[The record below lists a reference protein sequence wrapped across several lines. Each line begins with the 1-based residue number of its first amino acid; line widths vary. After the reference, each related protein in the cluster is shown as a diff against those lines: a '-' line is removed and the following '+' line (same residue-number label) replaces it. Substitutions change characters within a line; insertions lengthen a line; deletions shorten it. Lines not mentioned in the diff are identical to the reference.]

1 MRGRGRVWG
10 EGKCASMSIG
20 RSRYNVFEQRFFD
33 SSTCRIPSK
42 TQRSAANCRSCAMAS
57 LRRFVNQLGE
67 RDNVDQVF
75 LVADK
80 QLRANRNG
88 NLYLQLRLTDK
99 TGSLTGMLWNASDQL
114 FNSVATGNYLR
125 VAGTT
130 QLYNGQLQMIVTRI
144 EPADPRS
151 VNDQDFVMVSGEE
164 IDRLAARLTE
174 LLRGVKN
181 DHLRRLA
188 ECFLGDEQ
196 FMGKFTTAP
205 AGIKNHHAYR
215 GGLLAHV
222 VSLMEVCRVVA
233 PLYPELDSDMLLLG
247 AFLHDAGKIDEL
259 TYDREFGYSDAGQL
273 IGHVVMVLSTV
284 EDKIAESETMAGEK
298 FPEELAL
305 RLKHIIV
312 SHHGEYEYG
321 SPKLPMTLEAIA
333 LHLLD
338 NLDAKLYSVGQILRE
353 DAAGDSSWTSYNQ
366 ALGRKFFKG
375 QGSKED

>member
-1 MRGRGRVWG
+1 
-10 EGKCASMSIG
+10 
-20 RSRYNVFEQRFFD
+20 
-33 SSTCRIPSK
+33 
-42 TQRSAANCRSCAMAS
+42 MAS

-67 RDNVDQVF
+67 RENIDQVF

-88 NLYLQLRLTDK
+88 NLYLQLRLMDK
-99 TGSLTGMLWNASDQL
+99 TGSLTGMLWNATDQT
-114 FNSVATGNYLR
+114 FNSVETGNYLR

-130 QLYNGQLQMIVTRI
+130 QVYNGQLQMIVTRI
-144 EPADPRS
+144 EPSDPRQIEE
-151 VNDQDFVMVSGEE
+151 QDFVQVSGEE
-164 IDRLAARLTE
+164 IDKLARRLSE

-181 DHLRRLA
+181 PHLRNLA
-188 ECFLGDEQ
+188 ECFLADEQ

-222 VSLMEVCRVVA
+222 VSLMDVCRVVA
-233 PLYPELDSDMLLLG
+233 PQYPELDADLLLLG

-284 EDKIAESETMAGEK
+284 EDKIAESERMAGEK

-312 SHHGEYEYG
+312 SHHGEYQFG

-338 NLDAKLYSVGQILRE
+338 NLDAKLYSVAQILKE
-353 DAAGDSSWTSYNQ
+353 DASGESAWTSYNQ

-375 QGSKED
+375 QAKQA

>member
-1 MRGRGRVWG
+1 M
-10 EGKCASMSIG
+10 
-20 RSRYNVFEQRFFD
+20 
-33 SSTCRIPSK
+33 P
-42 TQRSAANCRSCAMAS
+42 S

-67 RDNVDQVF
+67 RENIDQVF

-99 TGSLTGMLWNASDQL
+99 TGSLTGMLWNASDSM
-114 FNSVATGNYLR
+114 FDSVQTGNYLR

-130 QLYNGQLQMIVTRI
+130 QVYNGQLQMIVTRI
-144 EPADPRS
+144 EPTDPRQI
-151 VNDQDFVMVSGEE
+151 DEQDFVMVSSEE
-164 IDRLAARLTE
+164 IDKLARRLTE
-174 LLRGVKN
+174 LLRGLQNV
-181 DHLRRLA
+181 HLRNLA
-188 ECFLGDEQ
+188 ECFLADEE

-233 PLYPELDSDMLLLG
+233 PLYPDLDGDLLCIG

-259 TYDREFGYSDAGQL
+259 TYDREFGYSDEGQL
-273 IGHVVMVLSTV
+273 IGHVVMIISTI
-284 EDKIAESETMAGEK
+284 EDKVAESERMAGEK
-298 FPEELAL
+298 FPAELML
-305 RLKHIIV
+305 RLKHLVV

-338 NLDAKLYSVGQILRE
+338 NLDAKLYSVAQIMKE
-353 DAAGDSSWTSYNQ
+353 DVGSESAWTSYNQ

-375 QGSKED
+375 LSPKQ